1 MRIFRGKS
9 SASWAPVAGFSDQ
22 HDAVSRHSGS
32 CRPSARRPLAPVSGP
47 ARQRRVSDRP
57 GIQGGR
63 GGGKLPPISDQI
75 HGCCSSRGASKQAS
89 FRTSSSVPGHR
100 SSTLAT
106 GFRALRV
113 CPASGSLCLP
123 RCPAHPIEKETTII
137 KHHPDLVPEITT
149 YDPEHPRND
158 VNTAVEIAPE
168 HGMTQRRQDGPQPGI
183 VRRRPGLTAVQ
194 NLPVCPQAGLMLK
207 QRRQCGAFDRS
218 LRALP

>member
-1 MRIFRGKS
+1 V
-9 SASWAPVAGFSDQ
+9 APVDPQRAGPWRRCPVRQGNVVYRTGRESRAVAAAASCRQ
-22 HDAVSRHSGS
+22 SRTRSTDAAAAAARPSKRLFGLHLPSRGTDHPHWPQAFAPSGS
-32 CRPSARRPLAPVSGP
+32 ARPREACAYRDAR
-47 ARQRRVSDRP
+47 
-57 GIQGGR
+57 
-63 GGGKLPPISDQI
+63 PIP
-75 HGCCSSRGASKQAS
+75 SR
-89 FRTSSSVPGHR
+89 
-100 SSTLAT
+100 
-106 GFRALRV
+106 
-113 CPASGSLCLP
+113 
-123 RCPAHPIEKETTII
+123 ETTII

-194 NLPVCPQAGLMLK
+194 NLPVCLQAGLMLK